1 MAIGTVSWE
10 DNEGGL
16 AQAAQHMQFMEEGEG
31 MADASGRAP
40 SDGAPGNRAAEPSAL
55 LPDRRLTAAAGAS
68 VVGGE
73 SLDGMTRALLAQLPG
88 LRRYATALVGNAAD
102 ADDLVQDCVERALAR
117 RDTLRDPQSLGR
129 WLRVILHNLHVT
141 ALRRR
146 SATGVPVDDLAEDL
160 ALSAPPEN
168 RDQIR
173 DLVRAMAGLSVE
185 HRQILLLITLEGLS
199 YREVAETLDV
209 PIGTVMSRLARARER
224 LRCALEG
231 EEDRAERRVK

>member
-1 MAIGTVSWE
+1 MAIGSVSWE
-10 DNEGGL
+10 DNEGGF
-16 AQAAQHMQFMEEGEG
+16 AQAARHMQFMEEGEG
-31 MADASGRAP
+31 TAEADGRAP
-40 SDGAPGNRAAEPSAL
+40 SGGAPGKRAAEPSAL
-55 LPDRRLTAAAGAS
+55 LPDRGLAAVAGAS
-68 VVGGE
+68 LVGAE
-73 SLDGMTRALLAQLPG
+73 SSDGVTRALLAQLPG

-117 RDTLRDPQSLGR
+117 RETLRDPQSLGR
-129 WLRVILHNLHVT
+129 WLRVILHNLHIT

-160 ALSAPPEN
+160 ALSVPPEN
-168 RDQIR
+168 RDRIR
-173 DLVRAMAGLSVE
+173 DLVRAMADLSVE

-231 EEDRAERRVK
+231 DEDRAERRVK